1 MDYVIMQE
9 RLVNIGGMKMRE
21 QAQMTDI
28 EEAMS
33 DSQRRNWA
41 WRRWTARGIDEFV
54 GTLAV
59 FSMVMSIGAFISDS
73 SEPSVVEGVMA
84 LVALA
89 LILLTLPLSIFA
101 SSVQYALF
109 GGTFGKWICGVRVSD
124 EQGNKPTRWGF
135 FWRDIKVL
143 VRGEWL
149 RLWVLALIGNVIQYN
164 RIVAGKPASY
174 EASSPFRACPTREGR
189 WYDILLV
196 LLVFVLAIVQF
207 VLIQIMYA

>member
-1 MDYVIMQE
+1 M
-9 RLVNIGGMKMRE
+9 
-21 QAQMTDI
+21 
-28 EEAMS
+28 
-33 DSQRRNWA
+33 
-41 WRRWTARGIDEFV
+41 
-54 GTLAV
+54 
-59 FSMVMSIGAFISDS
+59 SDS

-124 EQGNKPTRWGF
+124 EQGNQPTRWGF

-174 EASSPFRACPTREGR
+174 EASSPFRARPTREGR

-196 LLVFVLAIVQF
+196 LLIFVLGIVQF
-207 VLIQIMYA
+207 VLIQIMCA

>member
-1 MDYVIMQE
+1 
-9 RLVNIGGMKMRE
+9 
-21 QAQMTDI
+21 
-28 EEAMS
+28 MS
-33 DSQRRNWA
+33 DAQRRNWA
-41 WRRWTARGIDEFV
+41 WRRWTARGVDEFV

-59 FSMVMSIGAFISDS
+59 FVVAMSIGAFMSDS
-73 SEPSVVEGVMA
+73 SEPSVVGEAMA
-84 LVALA
+84 LVALV
-89 LILLTLPLSIFA
+89 LVLLALPLSIFA

-124 EQGNKPTRWGF
+124 EQGKKLSRWGF

-174 EASSPFRACPTREGR
+174 EASSPFRARPTREGR

-196 LLVFVLAIVQF
+196 LLVFVLGIVQF

>member
-1 MDYVIMQE
+1 MMVSGEANEY
-9 RLVNIGGMKMRE
+9 GGMKMSE
-21 QAQMTDI
+21 QTQMTNI

-33 DSQRRNWA
+33 DAQRRNWA

-54 GTLAV
+54 GTAVV
-59 FSMVMSIGAFISDS
+59 FSVVMTMASFLPDS
-73 SEPSVVEGVMA
+73 AEPSAVEGAMA
-84 LVALA
+84 LIALV
-89 LILLTLPLSIFA
+89 LVLLVLPLSIFA

-124 EQGNKPTRWGF
+124 EQGKKLSRWGF
-135 FWRDIKVL
+135 LWRDIKVL

-174 EASSPFRACPTREGR
+174 EASSSFRARPTRDGR

-196 LLVFVLAIVQF
+196 LLVFVLSIVQF

>member
-1 MDYVIMQE
+1 MNMDEEMLEQPQE
-9 RLVNIGGMKMRE
+9 IN
-21 QAQMTDI
+21 I

-33 DSQRRNWA
+33 DAQRRNWA

-54 GTLAV
+54 GTLVV
-59 FSMVMSIGAFISDS
+59 FSMVMSIGAFMSDPS
-73 SEPSVVEGVMA
+73 KPSVVEEVMA

-89 LILLTLPLSIFA
+89 LLLLALPLSIFA

-124 EQGNKPTRWGF
+124 EQGNKLARWGF
-135 FWRDIKVL
+135 LWRDIKVL

-174 EASSPFRACPTREGR
+174 EASSTFRARPTREGR

-196 LLVFVLAIVQF
+196 LLVFVLGIVQF
-207 VLIQIMYA
+207 VLVQIMYA

>member
-1 MDYVIMQE
+1 MFERPQE
-9 RLVNIGGMKMRE
+9 ISV
-21 QAQMTDI
+21 
-28 EEAMS
+28 EETMS
-33 DSQRRNWA
+33 DAQRRNWA

-54 GTLAV
+54 GTLAA
-59 FSMVMSIGAFISDS
+59 FSVVMSIGAFMPDS
-73 SEPSVVEGVMA
+73 SEPSTAEEAMA
-84 LVALA
+84 LVALV
-89 LILLTLPLSIFA
+89 LMLLALPLSIFA

-124 EQGNKPTRWGF
+124 EQGNKPTRLGF

-174 EASSPFRACPTREGR
+174 EASSPFRARPTREGR
-189 WYDILLV
+189 WYDLLLV

>member
-1 MDYVIMQE
+1 MC
-9 RLVNIGGMKMRE
+9 E
-21 QAQMTDI
+21 QTQMTNN
-28 EEAMS
+28 EGTMT

-41 WRRWTARGIDEFV
+41 WRRWAARGIDEFV

-59 FSMVMSIGAFISDS
+59 FGLVVSIGAFMSDP
-73 SEPSVVEGVMA
+73 SEASVVEDVMV
-84 LVALA
+84 LVALV
-89 LILLTLPLSIFA
+89 LMLLALPLSIFA
-101 SSVQYALF
+101 SSLQYALF

-124 EQGNKPTRWGF
+124 EQGKKLSRWGF

-174 EASSPFRACPTREGR
+174 EASSPFRARPTREGR
-189 WYDILLV
+189 WYDILLI

>member
-1 MDYVIMQE
+1 MFERPQE
-9 RLVNIGGMKMRE
+9 ISV
-21 QAQMTDI
+21 
-28 EEAMS
+28 EETMS
-33 DSQRRNWA
+33 DAQRRNWA

-59 FSMVMSIGAFISDS
+59 FSVVMSIGAFMPDS
-73 SEPSVVEGVMA
+73 SEPSTAEEAMA
-84 LVALA
+84 LVALV
-89 LILLTLPLSIFA
+89 LMLLALPLSIFA

-124 EQGNKPTRWGF
+124 KQGNKLSRWGF

-149 RLWVLALIGNVIQYN
+149 RLWVLATIGNVIQYN
-164 RIVAGKPASY
+164 RIVAGKSASY
-174 EASSPFRACPTREGR
+174 EASSPFRARPTRDGR

>member
-1 MDYVIMQE
+1 MC
-9 RLVNIGGMKMRE
+9 E
-21 QAQMTDI
+21 QTQMTNN
-28 EEAMS
+28 EGTMT
-33 DSQRRNWA
+33 DSQRRNRA

-54 GTLAV
+54 GTLVV
-59 FSMVMSIGAFISDS
+59 FCTVMSMAAFMFDS
-73 SEPSVVEGVMA
+73 SEPSTAEDVMA
-84 LVALA
+84 LVALV
-89 LILLTLPLSIFA
+89 LMLLALPLSIFA
-101 SSVQYALF
+101 SSLQYVLF

-124 EQGNKPTRWGF
+124 EQGKKLSRWGF

-149 RLWVLALIGNVIQYN
+149 RLWVLVLIGNVIQYN

-174 EASSPFRACPTREGR
+174 EAASPFRARPTREGR

>member
-1 MDYVIMQE
+1 MC
-9 RLVNIGGMKMRE
+9 E
-21 QAQMTDI
+21 QTQMTNI

-54 GTLAV
+54 GAVAV
-59 FSMVMSIGAFISDS
+59 FSGVMSIGAFMSDS
-73 SEPSVVEGVMA
+73 SEPSNAEEAMA

-174 EASSPFRACPTREGR
+174 EASSPFRARPTREGR

-196 LLVFVLAIVQF
+196 LLVFVLGIVQF

>member
-1 MDYVIMQE
+1 MC
-9 RLVNIGGMKMRE
+9 E
-21 QAQMTDI
+21 QKQMTNI

-33 DSQRRNWA
+33 DAQRRNWA

-59 FSMVMSIGAFISDS
+59 FGLVVSIGASMSDP
-73 SEPSVVEGVMA
+73 SEASVVEDVMA
-84 LVALA
+84 LVALV
-89 LILLTLPLSIFA
+89 LMLLALPLSIFA
-101 SSVQYALF
+101 SSFQYALF

-124 EQGNKPTRWGF
+124 EQGKKLSRWGF

-143 VRGEWL
+143 VHGEWL

-174 EASSPFRACPTREGR
+174 EAASPFRARPTREGR

-196 LLVFVLAIVQF
+196 LLVFMLGIVQF
-207 VLIQIMYA
+207 VLVQIMYA

>member
-1 MDYVIMQE
+1 MC
-9 RLVNIGGMKMRE
+9 E
-21 QAQMTDI
+21 QTQMTNNEGTI
-28 EEAMS
+28 T

-54 GTLAV
+54 GTLVV
-59 FSMVMSIGAFISDS
+59 FCTVMSMAAFMFDS
-73 SEPSVVEGVMA
+73 SEPSTAEEVMA
-84 LVALA
+84 LVALV
-89 LILLTLPLSIFA
+89 LMLLALPLSIFA

-124 EQGNKPTRWGF
+124 KQGNKLSRWGF

-149 RLWVLALIGNVIQYN
+149 RLWVLAAIGNVIQYN
-164 RIVAGKPASY
+164 RIVAGKAVSY
-174 EASSPFRACPTREGR
+174 EAVSPFRARPTREGR

-196 LLVFVLAIVQF
+196 LLVFMLGIVQF
-207 VLIQIMYA
+207 VLVQIMYA

>member
-1 MDYVIMQE
+1 MC
-9 RLVNIGGMKMRE
+9 E
-21 QAQMTDI
+21 QTQMTNN
-28 EEAMS
+28 EGTMT

-54 GTLAV
+54 GAVAV
-59 FSMVMSIGAFISDS
+59 FSGVMSIGAFMSDS
-73 SEPSVVEGVMA
+73 SEPSNAEEAMA

-174 EASSPFRACPTREGR
+174 EASSPFRARPTREGR

-196 LLVFVLAIVQF
+196 LLVFVLGIVQF
-207 VLIQIMYA
+207 VLVQIMYA

>member
-1 MDYVIMQE
+1 MC
-9 RLVNIGGMKMRE
+9 E
-21 QAQMTDI
+21 QKQMTNI

-54 GTLAV
+54 GTFVV
-59 FSMVMSIGAFISDS
+59 FGVVMSIGAFMSDS
-73 SEPSVVEGVMA
+73 SESSVVEEVMA
-84 LVALA
+84 LVALV
-89 LILLTLPLSIFA
+89 LILLALPLSIFA

-109 GGTFGKWICGVRVSD
+109 GGTFGKWICGVRVSN
-124 EQGNKPTRWGF
+124 EQGIKLSRWGF

-149 RLWVLALIGNVIQYN
+149 RLWVLLLIGNVIQYN

-174 EASSPFRACPTREGR
+174 EASSPFRVRPTREGR

-196 LLVFVLAIVQF
+196 LLVFVLGIVQF

>member
-1 MDYVIMQE
+1 MC
-9 RLVNIGGMKMRE
+9 E
-21 QAQMTDI
+21 QTQMASI
-28 EEAMS
+28 EETMS
-33 DSQRRNWA
+33 DAQRRNWA
-41 WRRWTARGIDEFV
+41 WRRWTARGIDEFIGAV
-54 GTLAV
+54 AV
-59 FSMVMSIGAFISDS
+59 FSVVMSIGAFVSDS
-73 SEPSVVEGVMA
+73 SEPSAVEQAMA
-84 LVALA
+84 LVALV
-89 LILLTLPLSIFA
+89 LMLLALPLSIFA

-164 RIVAGKPASY
+164 RIVAGNPASY
-174 EASSPFRACPTREGR
+174 EAASPFRARPTREGR

>member
-1 MDYVIMQE
+1 MC
-9 RLVNIGGMKMRE
+9 E
-21 QAQMTDI
+21 QKQMTNI

-59 FSMVMSIGAFISDS
+59 FVVVMSIGASVSDL

-124 EQGNKPTRWGF
+124 EQGKKLSRWGF
-135 FWRDIKVL
+135 LWRDIKVL

-149 RLWVLALIGNVIQYN
+149 RLWVLAIIGNVIRGN
-164 RIVAGKPASY
+164 CK
-174 EASSPFRACPTREGR
+174 T
-189 WYDILLV
+189 LLG
-196 LLVFVLAIVQF
+196 
-207 VLIQIMYA
+207 

>member
-1 MDYVIMQE
+1 MC
-9 RLVNIGGMKMRE
+9 E
-21 QAQMTDI
+21 QTQMASI
-28 EEAMS
+28 EETMS
-33 DSQRRNWA
+33 DAQRRNWA

-59 FSMVMSIGAFISDS
+59 FSVVMSIGAFVSDS
-73 SEPSVVEGVMA
+73 SEPPAVEEAMA

-89 LILLTLPLSIFA
+89 LMLLALPLSIFA

-109 GGTFGKWICGVRVSD
+109 GGTFGKWICGVRVFD

-174 EASSPFRACPTREGR
+174 EASSPFRARPTREGR

-196 LLVFVLAIVQF
+196 LLVFVLGILQF

>member
-1 MDYVIMQE
+1 MFERPQE
-9 RLVNIGGMKMRE
+9 ISV
-21 QAQMTDI
+21 
-28 EEAMS
+28 EETMS
-33 DSQRRNWA
+33 DAQRRNWA

-59 FSMVMSIGAFISDS
+59 FSVVMSIGAFMPDS
-73 SEPSVVEGVMA
+73 AEPSVLEEVMA
-84 LVALA
+84 LAALV
-89 LILLTLPLSIFA
+89 LILLALPVSIFG

-124 EQGNKPTRWGF
+124 EQGKKLSRWGF

-149 RLWVLALIGNVIQYN
+149 RLWVLLLIGNVIQYN
-164 RIVAGKPASY
+164 RIVAGKSASY
-174 EASSPFRACPTREGR
+174 EVSSPFRARPTREGR

>member
-1 MDYVIMQE
+1 MC
-9 RLVNIGGMKMRE
+9 E
-21 QAQMTDI
+21 QTQMTNN
-28 EEAMS
+28 EGPMT

-54 GTLAV
+54 GTLVV
-59 FSMVMSIGAFISDS
+59 FCTVMSMAAFMFDS
-73 SEPSVVEGVMA
+73 SEPSTAEDVMA
-84 LVALA
+84 LVALV
-89 LILLTLPLSIFA
+89 LMLLALPLSIFA
-101 SSVQYALF
+101 SSLQYALF

-124 EQGNKPTRWGF
+124 EQGKKLSRWGF

-143 VRGEWL
+143 VRGERL

-174 EASSPFRACPTREGR
+174 EASSPFRARPTREGR

-196 LLVFVLAIVQF
+196 LLVFVLSIVQF